1 MPPRRRHGP
10 FTILLPD
17 GQYLDAYTDDD
28 GRLVTG
34 GSEGRPVGEI
44 VADIRRRREAAQD
57 AARRRHHPQRRPQHR
72 PPSDAA
78 STTQPPPT
86 CNPSPS
92 PPLYSTPPSDAAHP
106 SATPSPPVHGQLQP
120 PQPEPIPYTP
130 GTPRPTLTDVDV
142 DATCLRIADAF
153 EEFAYSDGDGQ
164 LFTDV
169 DEISQRV
176 ADVRMEVTCSNI
188 QTRPYDRPQPPQC
201 EYPYY
206 DVPEPLEKPLL
217 EPKNANA
224 SSSSTQPVAITHDI
238 SPVSRQLSPPIF
250 ARNPS
255 GWHLQFFIRI
265 DVGGYFHTYPSLGG
279 PFQSLQEAENAIA
292 SHLDELRSPMMC
304 TDGLSDAEIGILHD
318 LYWPDGTRQKSSKG
332 NANHRNISLLVQAL
346 LDKYN
351 EDHHLLGDLA
361 YELDDVLIFRK
372 FFEGEKVIMFY
383 HINLAT
389 KTKGEDGL
397 HSGINNLFFAEVGQI
412 EGENKEYVYV
422 LNSLCMVKPTDNGQC
437 YGCLSYGNVD
447 LKHPVDTDK
456 YKGGHTAPRSPCCG
470 FDLRCDV
477 ITGLDVPAYIE
488 DEEARLAEEEAMLR
502 YIYKCPAPAKSD
514 SARVPAG
521 LAKREDAGLTKG
533 EYGQGSTKYIVPA
546 RRRPLV

>member
-1 MPPRRRHGP
+1 MPPPRRRHWP

-17 GQYLDAYTDDD
+17 DDD

-44 VADIRRRREAAQD
+44 FADTRRRLEADQD
-57 AARRRHHPQRRPQHR
+57 AARRRRHPQRRPQPR

-304 TDGLSDAEIGILHD
+304 TDGLSDAEICIRHG
-318 LYWPDGTRQKSSKG
+318 LYWLDGTRKSSSEG
-332 NANHRNISLLVQAL
+332 NPDHRNVSVLVQAL

-361 YELDDVLIFRK
+361 YELDDVVIFRE
-372 FFEGEKVIMFY
+372 FYEGENLTMFY
-383 HINLAT
+383 HINLTT
-389 KTKGEDGL
+389 KTKGKDGS
-397 HSGINNLFFAEVGQI
+397 HSGINNLFFAEVREIEGEI
-412 EGENKEYVYV
+412 EGENDEYV
-422 LNSLCMVKPTDNGQC
+422 LNCLCMVKPTNNGQC
-437 YGCLSYGNVD
+437 YGCMTYGNVD
-447 LKHPVDTDK
+447 LKHPVDVDK
-456 YKGGHTAPRSPCCG
+456 YEGGHSTPHKLCCG

-477 ITGLDVPAYIE
+477 ITGLDAPAYIE
-488 DEEARLAEEEAMLR
+488 DEEARLMAEEARLR
-502 YIYKCPAPAKSD
+502 YINMCPADPPVLAKLD
-514 SARVPAG
+514 GARVPVG
-521 LAKREDAGLTKG
+521 LAKRKDSDLTKG
-533 EYGQGSTKYIVPA
+533 ECGQGSVKYIVPA
-546 RRRPLV
+546 RRMLV